1 MSIGA
6 KRYPRFSQITYFT
19 TIPMLEKKEL
29 ENDILRYN
37 ELLKRSEELEKDI
50 PPRREPKRPA
60 KPAKAQ
66 VKEVKVKKEPAKVKV
81 KTEPK
86 GTRRQPPRKSKVAVK
101 MEEEEE
107 EIARKP
113 SIPQRKR
120 PKPKAKE
127 EMRNCPKRI
136 KYFLSHRPVKK
147 EEHEEKHLR
156 LKVRSFEDHISVTL
170 SYSDLIQAVK
180 EDEGKTLD
188 FGMLMNLLP
197 KNIAF
202 EKKRFEFGS
211 SSEFDSVLDRR
222 HSFNDDIDRFF
233 RQISDGGAF
242 TASSDVPLV

>member
-1 MSIGA
+1 
-6 KRYPRFSQITYFT
+6 
-19 TIPMLEKKEL
+19 MLEIKEL

-60 KPAKAQ
+60 KPAKPQ
-66 VKEVKVKKEPAKVKV
+66 VKEVKVKREPAKVGE

-86 GTRRQPPRKSKVAVK
+86 GTRRQPPRKSKIAVK
-101 MEEEEE
+101 VEKEKE
-107 EIARKP
+107 EIVRKP
-113 SIPQRKR
+113 SMPQKKR
-120 PKPKAKE
+120 PKPQARE
-127 EMRNCPKRI
+127 EMKTCPKRI
-136 KYFLSHRPVKK
+136 KYYLSHKPVKK
-147 EEHEEKHLR
+147 EAPEEKYLR

-202 EKKRFEFGS
+202 EKKRFEFGK

-222 HSFNDDIDRFF
+222 HSFHDDIDRFF
-233 RQISDGGAF
+233 RQICDGDAF